1 MDTVEPADADA
12 DDLVAL
18 TDGAVL
24 HALGPGAGEADAAAG
39 APVPGGTMASGDDA
53 REVIRATGAD
63 RVRFLNGI
71 VTGSVGT
78 TPVGGGCHAT
88 LLTLKAHVV
97 AELRIFLRA
106 EDAYLVVAR
115 GQGGPAAR
123 ALARYAITDDFAAEP
138 LADFGLLALLGPA
151 AERYLA
157 EIGYP
162 VETLADRDTWSH
174 EDRSGPAG
182 PVWLVRAHQ
191 LGADGYW
198 LGAPASTLGA
208 VKAALGARGLATL
221 SASAARAARVAAFE
235 PAWGHEITGEHFP
248 MEVGLGDAIDYQKG
262 CFLGQEPIV
271 RIRDRGHVNWRLAQ
285 VRVVGTS
292 ASDRLP
298 SPAWQIEAVAKARAG
313 ALTSVARV
321 RGQGVLALGLLH
333 ASVPVGAPI
342 TLVGPEGMRLEA
354 TVVRD

>member
-12 DDLVAL
+12 EALVAL

-24 HALGPGAGEADAAAG
+24 YALGPGAGDAVAPAPG
-39 APVPGGTMASGDDA
+39 ATIDGGEDA

-63 RVRFLNGI
+63 RGRFLNGI

-151 AERYLA
+151 AERHLA

-162 VETLADRDTWSH
+162 VQKLADRDTWSH
-174 EDRSGPAG
+174 EDRSGPDG

-198 LGAPASTLGA
+198 LGAPASTLGV
-208 VKAALGARGLATL
+208 VKAALGTRGVATL
-221 SASAARAARVAAFE
+221 SAAAARAARVA
-235 PAWGHEITGEHFP
+235 
-248 MEVGLGDAIDYQKG
+248 
-262 CFLGQEPIV
+262 
-271 RIRDRGHVNWRLAQ
+271 
-285 VRVVGTS
+285 
-292 ASDRLP
+292 
-298 SPAWQIEAVAKARAG
+298 
-313 ALTSVARV
+313 
-321 RGQGVLALGLLH
+321 
-333 ASVPVGAPI
+333 
-342 TLVGPEGMRLEA
+342 
-354 TVVRD
+354 